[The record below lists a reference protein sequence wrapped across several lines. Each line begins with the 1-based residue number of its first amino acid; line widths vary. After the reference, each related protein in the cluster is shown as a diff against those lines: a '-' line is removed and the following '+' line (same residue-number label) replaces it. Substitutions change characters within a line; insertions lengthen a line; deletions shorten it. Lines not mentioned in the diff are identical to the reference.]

1 MARRSSDPARADSG
15 PARPPLSRP
24 KRQAAILEGAA
35 SAFARK
41 GFTGTSMEEVAC
53 ASGITKLI
61 VYRHFASKEEL
72 YRAVLDRT
80 FRLLAVQL
88 TERTRRSEHAPGLRA
103 VLEVARTHPDGLR
116 LLLVHACREPAF
128 AEYAAQIR
136 ARIVDVVYAR
146 SRLRDGLFRR
156 WSAEVT
162 VSYVFESVLSWLDI
176 GAPARD
182 EEFITRCSAALVAMS
197 EAWRAFEDSSG

>member
-1 MARRSSDPARADSG
+1 MARRSNDPA
-15 PARPPLSRP
+15 PAVFPRQPLPRP

-35 SAFARK
+35 SAFART
-41 GFTGTSMEEVAC
+41 GFAATSMEEVAG

-80 FRLLAVQL
+80 FQLLAAQL
-88 TERTRRSEHAPGLRA
+88 TERTRRSESAPGLRA
-103 VLEVARTHPDGLR
+103 VLEVGRTYPEGLR

-128 AEYAAQIR
+128 ADYAAQIR
-136 ARIVDVVYAR
+136 ARIVDVVHRR
-146 SRLRDGLFRR
+146 SRGRDPLFRR

-162 VSYVFESVLSWLDI
+162 VSYVFDSVLSWLDL
-176 GAPARD
+176 GEPARD
-182 EEFITRCSAALVAMS
+182 EEFIARCSAALLAMS
-197 EAWRAFEDSSG
+197 EAWKALEEAPG